1 MFWIILGILIGAGFV
16 FLLMRKPVKMAWLDW
31 VLLALAVIFAL
42 LAIQN
47 YTASLEELEP
57 KAAAILL
64 VMFGLP
70 AVIFSAIV
78 GVRAWRSRPAIPA
91 KS

>member
-1 MFWIILGILIGAGFV
+1 MLWIVLGILIGAGFA
-16 FLLMRKPVKMAWLDW
+16 LLATRSVIKMQWFDW
-31 VLLALAVIFAL
+31 VLLALAIVFAL

-47 YTASLEELEP
+47 YTASLEELET
-57 KAAAILL
+57 KAATILL

-70 AVIFSAIV
+70 AVIFGAIV
-78 GVRAWRSRPAIPA
+78 GIRAWRNRPAVPA